1 MNRSRIAIVI
11 PARYSS
17 TRLPGKPLLD
27 IVGKPMIQ
35 RVYEI
40 AQHVSSVDTIV
51 VATDDARIRDA
62 VLAFGGNSILTS
74 TLHQNGTARTAEV
87 AHQIVADLY
96 VNIQGDEPLARHQD
110 IELLINTLLE
120 DPKTDVATLSHE
132 IDSQEAN
139 NPNSVKVVSSTD
151 GHAIYFSRAKIPY
164 AARESHPGYHK
175 HIGVYAYR
183 RDALL
188 AYANYPIGPLEQ
200 FEKLEQLRFLNAGL
214 MIKVVPVA
222 PTGPGV
228 DTPECLERVRS
239 IMKAQE
245 GR

>member
-1 MNRSRIAIVI
+1 MAIVI
-11 PARYSS
+11 PARYNS

-62 VLAFGGNSILTS
+62 VLAFGGNAILTS
-74 TLHQNGTARTAEV
+74 TLHQNGTERTAELARHV
-87 AHQIVADLY
+87 VADLY

-110 IELLINTLLE
+110 IELLINALLE
-120 DPKTDVATLSHE
+120 DHTTEIATLSHE
-132 IDSQEAN
+132 IDSQEAS

-164 AARESHPGYHK
+164 ATLESHPIYHK

-188 AYANYPIGPLEQ
+188 AYTNYPIGPLEQ
-200 FEKLEQLRFLNAGL
+200 LEKLEQLRFLNAGL
-214 MIKVVPVA
+214 MIKVLPVA

-228 DTPECLERVRS
+228 DTPQCLQRVRS
-239 IMKAQE
+239 IIE
-245 GR
+245 EHNGL